1 MLNPT
6 PSALIFIRLCVF
18 GIQYAPFLYILLPP
32 PLSIIALVTELLY
45 YLFIYRRFQARLAEP
60 AQHPPDTR
68 EEREAL
74 FNRCLANIPDPEKYL
89 SLWAL
94 GADKS
99 QINRDN
105 AREFMRWAFADRSDA
120 GSPEIES
127 ELNDCLAKTEHLL
140 GRPLPDGRGSAV
152 PMRLTY
158 DPVHTRYRTFLWYL
172 TVGIVDSATHVRMLW
187 SGFKFH
193 AASLLTNL
201 IHVFPPR
208 PLVSLD
214 RLSRKSASA
223 ELNHWYRPPI
233 ATQRPTLPI
242 VFLHGIGIGLYPYVH
257 FLSDLPPTSPV
268 LAVEVLPICM
278 RLTRTN
284 ILARPDFLRHLKDI
298 LRQHNIDRFVLIGH
312 SYGTALASHVL
323 KDPEL
328 SLRVEGV
335 VLVDPVS
342 LLLHLPD
349 VAYNFT
355 RRMPTT
361 ANEWQLWY
369 LASMDPGIALVLGRH
384 FFWRENIIWKDELV
398 TKGDSKRNAAVC
410 LSSRDLIVDTI
421 TLARYL
427 IHEEG
432 LTELGQHQSLADD
445 EKLATALDQGS
456 TVTHS
461 GLEMLWFKMD
471 HAQAFD
477 KRLDYL
483 RIIDVVQRFIVYP
496 EAGR

>member
-6 PSALIFIRLCVF
+6 PSALIFIRFWIFAL
-18 GIQYAPFLYILLPP
+18 QYAPVFYILLPP
-32 PLSIIALVTELLY
+32 PFSIFALLTELFY
-45 YLFIYRRFQARLAEP
+45 YLFIYRRFKARLAEP

-68 EEREAL
+68 EERQAL
-74 FNRCLANIPDPEKYL
+74 FQRCLDNIPDPERYL
-89 SLWAL
+89 SWWAL
-94 GADKS
+94 GADIAQVKKE
-99 QINRDN
+99 N
-105 AREFMRWAFADRSDA
+105 ARDFLRWAFADRNDA
-120 GSPEIES
+120 GSPEVES
-127 ELNDCLAKTEHLL
+127 ELDDYLAKTERLL
-140 GRPLPDGRGSAV
+140 GRPFPDGRGSAV
-152 PMRLTY
+152 PMKLTF
-158 DPVHTRYRTFLWYL
+158 DTIQTRYRTVLWYL

-187 SGFKFH
+187 NGFQFH
-193 AASLLTNL
+193 SASLCTNL
-201 IHVFPPR
+201 LHVFPPR

-214 RLSRKSASA
+214 RLARKSASD

-233 ATQRPTLPI
+233 ATDKPTLPI
-242 VFLHGIGIGLYPYVH
+242 VFLHGIGIGLYPYVN

-284 ILARPDFLRHLKDI
+284 ILARPDFLCHLKSI
-298 LRQHNIDRFVLIGH
+298 LRQHKIDRFVLVGH

-323 KDPEL
+323 KDSEL
-328 SLRVEGV
+328 SLQVEGV

-384 FFWRENIIWKDELV
+384 LFWRENIIWKDELV
-398 TKGDSKRNAAVC
+398 AKGDSRRNAAVC
-410 LSSRDLIVDTI
+410 LSSRDLIVDTL
-421 TLARYL
+421 TVARYL
-427 IHEEG
+427 LHKDG
-432 LTELGQHQSLADD
+432 LTELGRHKSLAED
-445 EKLATALDQGS
+445 EKLATALDRGS
-456 TVTHS
+456 TVTDL

-471 HAQAFD
+471 HAQVFD
-477 KRLDYL
+477 RRADYF
-483 RIIDVVQRFIVYP
+483 RIIDVVQRFVHF
-496 EAGR
+496 